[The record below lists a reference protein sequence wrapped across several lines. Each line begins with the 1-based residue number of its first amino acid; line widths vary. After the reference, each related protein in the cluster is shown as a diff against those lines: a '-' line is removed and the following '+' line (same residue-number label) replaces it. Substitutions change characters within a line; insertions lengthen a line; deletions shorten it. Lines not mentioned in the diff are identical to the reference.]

1 MTYINKNVFGEFALT
16 GSIFLSCMN
25 SPDFSDPYNLIYG
38 HHMDN
43 GGMFGDVM
51 EFLDSEYF
59 DEHKDWEKISVKNTA
74 MAAQKIGHDQ
84 KKNQA
89 AIAGS
94 INADIYGLKVL
105 ENSIQDNK
113 ENSTRFIIV
122 TNRKTYVE
130 NAKKIS
136 ICFEIPHES
145 GSLYHMLSHFIYNNL
160 NMTRIQSRPVKDKNW
175 EYRFFI
181 DLMEIWRILQF
192 RMLCVG

>member
-1 MTYINKNVFGEFALT
+1 
-16 GSIFLSCMN
+16 
-25 SPDFSDPYNLIYG
+25 
-38 HHMDN
+38 
-43 GGMFGDVM
+43 
-51 EFLDSEYF
+51 
-59 DEHKDWEKISVKNTA
+59 

-122 TNRKTYVE
+122 TNRKTYVK

-181 DLMEIWRILQF
+181 DFDGNLEDSAVQNALRGLKAETESFKIL
-192 RMLCVG
+192 GNY